1 MPKLITER
9 RHFLRQVMSTGAV
22 SVMAPLLASPF
33 ISTRAMPADLD
44 LEKALSPRI
53 FGNADAPIHVVEY
66 FSMTCGHC
74 ANFHVT
80 TYPEVKK
87 NWIDTG
93 KLRYEYRDFP
103 LSELAVYGHALA
115 RAIPEAGYEAML
127 DLLLGRQA
135 EWASAPQP
143 LLALQKMGRIA
154 GINEDEFTAM
164 LTNRP
169 FLEGIVAIAQ
179 QGYEEYTIDSTP
191 TFVINGTEV
200 VKGYQPYEEFSA
212 LLAATAT

>member
-1 MPKLITER
+1 MPQPKSQR
-9 RHFLRQVMSTGAV
+9 RYFLRQIMSTSAA
-22 SVMAPLLASPF
+22 SVMAPLLASPLF
-33 ISTRAMPADLD
+33 SSRAMAAELD
-44 LEKALSPRI
+44 LETALSPRI

-93 KLRYEYRDFP
+93 KVRFEYRDFP
-103 LSELAVYGHALA
+103 LSELSVYGHALA

-135 EWASAPQP
+135 EWASDPQP
-143 LLALQKMGRIA
+143 LLALQKIGRVA

-164 LTNRP
+164 LTNRS

-179 QGYEEYTIDSTP
+179 KGYDEYAIDSTP
-191 TFVINGTEV
+191 TFIINGTEV
-200 VKGYQPYEEFSA
+200 VKGYRPYEEFSA
-212 LLAATAT
+212 LLTATST

>member
-33 ISTRAMPADLD
+33 ISTLAMAADLD

-80 TYPEVKK
+80 TYP
-87 NWIDTG
+87 
-93 KLRYEYRDFP
+93 
-103 LSELAVYGHALA
+103 
-115 RAIPEAGYEAML
+115 
-127 DLLLGRQA
+127 
-135 EWASAPQP
+135 
-143 LLALQKMGRIA
+143 
-154 GINEDEFTAM
+154 
-164 LTNRP
+164 
-169 FLEGIVAIAQ
+169 
-179 QGYEEYTIDSTP
+179 
-191 TFVINGTEV
+191 
-200 VKGYQPYEEFSA
+200 
-212 LLAATAT
+212 

>member
-33 ISTRAMPADLD
+33 ISTRAMAADLD

-53 FGNADAPIHVVEY
+53 FGNAEAPIHVVEY

-93 KLRYEYRDFP
+93 KLRFEYRDFP

-115 RAIPEAGYEAML
+115 RAIPEAGYEAIL

>member
-22 SVMAPLLASPF
+22 SVMAPFLASPF
-33 ISTRAMPADLD
+33 ISTRAMAADLD

-53 FGNADAPIHVVEY
+53 FGNTDAPIHVVEY

-93 KLRYEYRDFP
+93 KLRFEYRDFP

>member
-9 RHFLRQVMSTGAV
+9 RHFLRQVMSTSAV

-33 ISTRAMPADLD
+33 ISTRAMAADLD

-93 KLRYEYRDFP
+93 KLRFEYRDFP

>member
-1 MPKLITER
+1 
-9 RHFLRQVMSTGAV
+9 
-22 SVMAPLLASPF
+22 
-33 ISTRAMPADLD
+33 
-44 LEKALSPRI
+44 
-53 FGNADAPIHVVEY
+53 
-66 FSMTCGHC
+66 
-74 ANFHVT
+74 
-80 TYPEVKK
+80 
-87 NWIDTG
+87 
-93 KLRYEYRDFP
+93 
-103 LSELAVYGHALA
+103 
-115 RAIPEAGYEAML
+115 
-127 DLLLGRQA
+127 
-135 EWASAPQP
+135 
-143 LLALQKMGRIA
+143 MGRIA

>member
-33 ISTRAMPADLD
+33 ISTRAMAADLD

-93 KLRYEYRDFP
+93 KLRFEDRDFP